1 MTLVAQRFDPGAP
14 PSDPAPPGPGEP
26 PRLWLVD
33 SAATAAGA
41 ARLAPD
47 VLDAGERRRAAAFHF
62 DHDRDAY
69 VSAHVALRMLLG
81 AYLGTA
87 PGAVTFVRET
97 CPTCG
102 GPHGRPAVPEGRPH
116 FSLSHTRGLS
126 LLAFAA
132 GTVGADVEE
141 VPRGPAADGVW
152 QTLHPREVAELQ
164 ALAEPERAAAFAR
177 AWVRKEAYLKALGTG
192 LSRDLSAD
200 YLGTAATPPPG
211 PAGWQVHDVAA
222 GADHLAAIA
231 VREG

>member
-1 MTLVAQRFDPGAP
+1 MTLVPRRFDPAAP
-14 PSDPAPPGPGEP
+14 PPDPAPPGPGGP

-33 SAATAAGA
+33 TAATAVAA

-47 VLDAGERRRAAAFHF
+47 VLDAEERRRAAAFRF
-62 DHDRDAY
+62 DRDRDAY
-69 VSAHVALRMLLG
+69 VSAHVALRVLLG
-81 AYLGTA
+81 GYLGTA

-102 GPHGRPAVPEGRPH
+102 GPHGRPAVPAGRPH

-141 VPRGPAADGVW
+141 VPGGAAADGVW
-152 QTLHPREVAELQ
+152 QSLHPREVAELE
-164 ALAEPERAAAFAR
+164 ALAEPERALAFTR

-192 LSRDLSAD
+192 LSRELSAD
-200 YLGTAATPPPG
+200 YLGTAPTPSPG
-211 PAGWQVHDVAA
+211 PAGWRVHDVAA
-222 GADHLAAIA
+222 GADHMAAIA
-231 VREG
+231 VRED

>member
-1 MTLVAQRFDPGAP
+1 MTLVPQWFDPGTP
-14 PSDPAPPGPGEP
+14 PSDPAPPGPGGP

-33 SAATAAGA
+33 TAATAAAA

-47 VLDAGERRRAAAFHF
+47 VLDAEERRRAAAFRF

-81 AYLGTA
+81 AFLGTG
-87 PGAVTFVRET
+87 PGAVVFVRET

-141 VPRGPAADGVW
+141 VPREAAADGVW
-152 QTLHPREVAELQ
+152 QSLHPGEVAELE
-164 ALAEPERAAAFAR
+164 ALAEPDRALAFAR
-177 AWVRKEAYLKALGTG
+177 VWVRKEAYLKALGTG
-192 LSRDLSAD
+192 LSRELSAD
-200 YLGTAATPPPG
+200 YLGTGPTPSPG
-211 PAGWQVHDVAA
+211 PAGWRVHDVAA
-222 GADHLAAIA
+222 GADHMAAIA
-231 VREG
+231 VRED